1 MMKFEEAMKKLEEI
15 VERLEGGNMPLE
27 ESVEMF
33 EKGIELS
40 KYCSKKL
47 DEVERR
53 ITVILQDNN
62 GKITEENLEV
72 PDE

>member
-62 GKITEENLEV
+62 GKITEEDFEV
-72 PDE
+72 PGE

>member
-15 VERLEGGNMPLE
+15 VERLENGNMPLDEAVEIFE
-27 ESVEMF
+27 E
-33 EKGIELS
+33 GIQLS

-53 ITVILQDNN
+53 ITVILQDSN
-62 GKITEENLEV
+62 GKITEEDLEV
-72 PDE
+72 PGE